1 MQLPAQR
8 NLTLRRN
15 SDYRETLQFTAG
27 GEPVDLTGWTFKMQ
41 FRNGPQATDTMV
53 LTVNTVTDPVADGF
67 ILTDAVNGIVDV
79 LVSTTTLN
87 GLVSNP
93 ISTADDY
100 QNIIYDYYY
109 YDIQATDGTEHLVYV
124 YGVVSLF
131 GGATH

>member
-1 MQLPAQR
+1 
-8 NLTLRRN
+8 
-15 SDYRETLQFTAG
+15 
-27 GEPVDLTGWTFKMQ
+27 MQ